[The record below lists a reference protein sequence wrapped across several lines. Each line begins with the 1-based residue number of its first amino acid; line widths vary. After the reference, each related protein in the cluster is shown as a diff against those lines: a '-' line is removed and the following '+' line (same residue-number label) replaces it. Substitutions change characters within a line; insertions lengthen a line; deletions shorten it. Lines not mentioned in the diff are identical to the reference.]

1 MIFTAQ
7 QARDNE
13 ENSVEDTLVKIYE
26 KIKIVSKKDYD
37 LSIVFGDDLHRT
49 QGFEFRDAYRNQEDI
64 KENLEKAGYSV
75 RWDDDGFGN
84 PTLYINWRFP
94 TNQD

>member
-13 ENSVEDTLVKIYE
+13 ENSVEDTLNKIYE

-37 LSIVFGDDLHRT
+37 LTIVFGDD
-49 QGFEFRDAYRNQEDI
+49 QGFEFRDAYRNTEEI
-64 KENLEKAGYSV
+64 TENLEKAGYSV
-75 RWDDDGFGN
+75 RWDADAFGN
-84 PTLYINWRFP
+84 PTLYIDWRFP
-94 TNQD
+94 N